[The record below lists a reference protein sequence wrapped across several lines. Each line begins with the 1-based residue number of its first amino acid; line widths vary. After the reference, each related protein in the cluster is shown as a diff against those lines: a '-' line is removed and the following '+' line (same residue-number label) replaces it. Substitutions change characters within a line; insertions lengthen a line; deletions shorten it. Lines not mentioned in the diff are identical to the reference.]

1 MKDLELHVT
10 VTLQQKTELEQRGKS
25 SEDDSQLMSHFLDNI
40 IEAWTIWLLW
50 WWLLSFKMSK
60 LYACATEI
68 VWTLGV
74 SGNVSPV
81 TLKTLGVAVF
91 SKKRTF
97 NSGIFQ
103 PHDAAAM
110 ADALSSRFMSAT
122 LLMVA
127 ELWCQWRPVLPET
140 SIRTINSQPSMM
152 WPWQLCCQTIL
163 VVSCH
168 TTEVKSEVPADYAA
182 SGPCWS
188 QTGLCVGS
196 NYLHL
201 QMMSGWKTRPVSGR
215 RTAGGCLC
223 HENTELHVS
232 GMKGGKKEKK
242 PWQRETCGLIL
253 LNCLLLFTR
262 TVKLK

>member
-1 MKDLELHVT
+1 MFFFPLMTYKYFVIIIFVAFSALYCPNGANFPIVGLI
-10 VTLQQKTELEQRGKS
+10 KS
-25 SEDDSQLMSHFLDNI
+25 FYSILF
-40 IEAWTIWLLW
+40 IWLHKVVGEQTSTTTLCC
-50 WWLLSFKMSK
+50 SSK
-60 LYACATEI
+60 T
-68 VWTLGV
+68 W
-74 SGNVSPV
+74 
-81 TLKTLGVAVF
+81 
-91 SKKRTF
+91 R
-97 NSGIFQ
+97 
-103 PHDAAAM
+103 
-110 ADALSSRFMSAT
+110 
-122 LLMVA
+122 
-127 ELWCQWRPVLPET
+127 RPVLPET

-168 TTEVKSEVPADYAA
+168 ITEVKSEVPADYAA
-182 SGPCWS
+182 SGACWS

-201 QMMSGWKTRPVSGR
+201 QMMSGWKMRPVSGR

-232 GMKGGKKEKK
+232 GIKGGKKEKT

-262 TVKLK
+262 TVRLK